1 MLIIK
6 GSLGLESDGRHFGG
20 HDRIALLAKIGELG
34 SIAAAAREVG
44 LSYKGAWDAVDAMNN
59 LAGEPLVLRAVGGRS
74 GGGAELTER
83 GRRLVDVFGHM
94 EALHRRFMEQLT
106 AFADD
111 PLSDIDLVRRF
122 LMKTSARNQ
131 LAGVV
136 ASVEA
141 GAVNDVIQLD
151 IQGGQRLVAT
161 VTRESTKSLGLAP
174 GKKAFALIKASSVI
188 VAVPDGGL
196 RLSARNQLAGVVSY
210 VRRGEVNGEV
220 GIELKG
226 GNVLVAVITLGSVDA
241 LDLREGFDVV
251 AIVKASSII
260 LGTLE

>member
-1 MLIIK
+1 MLSIK
-6 GSLGLESDGRHFGG
+6 GSLGLESDGRNFGG
-20 HDRIALLAKIGELG
+20 HDRIALLTKIGELG

-59 LAGEPLVLRAVGGRS
+59 LADEPLVLRAVGGRS
-74 GGGAELTER
+74 GGGAELTDR
-83 GRRLVDVFGHM
+83 ARRLVEVFGHM
-94 EALHRRFMEQLT
+94 EALHQRFMEQLS
-106 AFADD
+106 AVADD
-111 PLSDIDLVRRF
+111 PLSDVDLVRRF

-136 ASVEA
+136 ASVDA

-161 VTRESTKSLGLAP
+161 VTSESTKSLGLVP

-188 VAVPDGGL
+188 VAIPDGSV

-210 VRRGEVNGEV
+210 VRRGEVNAEV

-226 GNVLVAVITLGSVDA
+226 GTVLVAIITLASVDA
-241 LDLREGFDVV
+241 LGLREGLDAM